1 MYTYNYIKTHKE
13 WWLICIICSGVWGQ
27 EDLHEFKVNLDY
39 MVTSRSAWVKTKQK
53 KTKQN
58 LNPTVAS
65 ALEAAA
71 SCEQSNSISILGL
84 GSVFTEEG
92 HVPKLMMLL
101 HCVCKVCHI
110 TGNVNEGQ
118 KLQAPVSTPH
128 LLEGQWRSRF
138 LGVQFPGLLHFVSH
152 QVKSSAPRSV
162 GCNGHPSCSADGVHK
177 SQH

>member
-1 MYTYNYIKTHKE
+1 
-13 WWLICIICSGVWGQ
+13 
-27 EDLHEFKVNLDY
+27 

-53 KTKQN
+53 KKTKQN

-65 ALEAAA
+65 PLEAAA